1 VDGSHRKSLIR
12 NLLTSLVDHERLE
25 TTHVRCK
32 VLKREFDKLV
42 TTAKKGTLHHKRLA
56 ASILFRKDMVTKLFE
71 ELAPRYAARAGGYSR
86 IIPRGRRR
94 GDAAEVSIIELIGSE
109 AKTEAKIAAAAEKAA
124 AEKAEAG
131 APEKAE

>member
-1 VDGSHRKSLIR
+1 VDGSHRKSLLR

-42 TTAKKGTLHHKRLA
+42 TTAKKGTLHHKRLV
-56 ASILFRKDMVTKLFE
+56 ASVLFRKDMVTKLFE
-71 ELAPRYAARAGGYSR
+71 ELAPRYADRHGGYSR

-94 GDAAEVSIIELIGSE
+94 GDAAEVSIIELLGSE
-109 AKTEAKIAAAAEKAA
+109 AKTAAAAAPK
-124 AEKAEAG
+124 EKAEG
-131 APEKAE
+131 EDKEKKAE